1 MTLVWNNVNCLVRA
15 KIKRVNH
22 SLDLKIYPYG
32 QCKIFIRDVIK
43 LYVLNSIKIE
53 NFGCFDEECSIKFK
67 KLNVIVGSN
76 NSGKSTIFKA
86 LNLFRISDLQ
96 INHKPFWL
104 SDYYSLVDFNSTA
117 YDKSKK
123 FTVTVNKDDNFKTL
137 SILNNKMEYDGIQ
150 LANLKPTSNMIRDDI
165 TYINSSRKFI
175 DHQNSTGASYHIATK
190 SDMFNLQIQDICSD
204 GRNMIQFLVEKWTSQ
219 DSNMK
224 SFEEWLHKIDPKI
237 ESFKTPI
244 VSSSSSLS
252 TKRTDGKNSKAINMH
267 FQGNGIQNAIIIIAA
282 VVFSPKNSTIIIEEP
297 ELYQHSRNMEIL
309 VDLFNYAVNKLDK
322 QIIIV
327 THSFEII
334 NAYCSDIGQG
344 TDRGNNHVKANTSDF
359 KLIVVNDIVGS
370 EKIIEY
376 DLTDKKYSDVRKD
389 FKILL
394 G

>member
-1 MTLVWNNVNCLVRA
+1 M
-15 KIKRVNH
+15 IK
-22 SLDLKIYPYG
+22 
-32 QCKIFIRDVIK
+32 F
-43 LYVLNSIKIE
+43 YVLDSIKVE
-53 NFGCFDEECSIKFK
+53 NFGCFDEEYSVEFK
-67 KLNVIVGSN
+67 KLNVIIGSN

-96 INHKPFWL
+96 INNTPFWL

-137 SILNNKMEYDGIQ
+137 SIRNNDMRYDGIP
-150 LANLKPTSNMIRDDI
+150 LPNLKSIPNLIRDNI

-175 DHQNSTGASYHIATK
+175 DHQNSTGASYHINAR
-190 SDMFNLQIQDICSD
+190 SGAFNLQIQDIYPD

-224 SFEEWLHKIDPKI
+224 LFEAWLHMIDPKI

-252 TKRTDGKNSKAINMH
+252 TRRTDGKNSKAINMH

-282 VVFSPKNSTIIIEEP
+282 VIFSPKNSTIIIEEP
-297 ELYQHSRNMEIL
+297 ELYQHSRNVEIL

-344 TDRGNNHVKANTSDF
+344 RDRGNNHVKANTSDF
-359 KLIVVNDIVGS
+359 KLIVVNDTVGS
-370 EKIIEY
+370 EKIKEY
-376 DLTDKKYSDVRKD
+376 DLTDKKYSDVRND